1 MLHTGGYTIKAIHEW
16 LGIAFILFGILHA
29 TANWSVMKRYLS
41 GMKGIVIASMVIA
54 SLGFSLVGPSENQVP
69 ASKAIIIQT
78 MKAPLKNVAQLFN
91 QNADTL
97 AGQLRGKGYTIVS
110 VDNSIEEIARQNNTK
125 ADAIIA
131 FIGSQPKPTQP

>member
-1 MLHTGGYTIKAIHEW
+1 MLHAGGYSIKAIHEW
-16 LGIAFILFGILHA
+16 LGIAFILFGILHSI
-29 TANWSVMKRYLS
+29 ANWRLMKRYLS
-41 GMKGIVIASMVIA
+41 GLKGAIIVSMVGVT
-54 SLGFSLVGPSENQVP
+54 LGFSMLGPTEDQLP
-69 ASKAIIIQT
+69 PSKAIFSQV

-97 AGQLRGKGYTIVS
+97 AGQLRDKGYNIAN

-131 FIGSQPKPTQP
+131 FIGSHSRQTQL